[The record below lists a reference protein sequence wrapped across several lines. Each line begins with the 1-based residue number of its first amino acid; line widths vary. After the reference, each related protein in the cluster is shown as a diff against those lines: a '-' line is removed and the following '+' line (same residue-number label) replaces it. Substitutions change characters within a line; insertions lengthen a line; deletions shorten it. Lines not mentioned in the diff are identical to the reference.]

1 MSILA
6 VIVWGNMR
14 QPGRRRRW
22 TNRHAEEE
30 GAQTNRYP
38 SGGGPGSDRRSGRQA
53 EGGYLKGNRQFGDP
67 VLPRSHHRRALP
79 HPHPAPGSRSAS
91 LSARAGAGCALC
103 GRAAG
108 PGQTAFT
115 LLGDGVPQSVASP
128 RLRGRGRGG
137 ARRRRPSRLLTLPG
151 NHVGA
156 AGQRGPTVRSLK
168 GAGTFYRRQ
177 LGGDTEALQGEERFL
192 PRRRGGGGEW
202 RPG

>member
-1 MSILA
+1 
-6 VIVWGNMR
+6 MR
-14 QPGRRRRW
+14 QPGRGRRW

-53 EGGYLKGNRQFGDP
+53 DGGCRKGNRQFGDP

-128 RLRGRGRGG
+128 RLRGRGGG

-156 AGQRGPTVRSLK
+156 AGQRRPTVRSLK
-168 GAGTFYRRQ
+168 GAGTVYRRQ
-177 LGGDTEALQGEERFL
+177 LGGYTEARQGEERFL